1 MGKDDGI
8 LREINKKRV
17 ERRGPGRR
25 KINKSALL
33 ELVVS
38 VLFVGVVAVLL
49 WFWCIQAVELS
60 YVRAIR

>member
-1 MGKDDGI
+1 MSVRRDDGI

-17 ERRGPGRR
+17 ERQGSGRR

-38 VLFVGVVAVLL
+38 VLFGD
-49 WFWCIQAVELS
+49 
-60 YVRAIR
+60 